1 MITLRLRCVYTAPTL
16 HPRPAHPR
24 PAHYSAQQAPVPHAQ
39 VRASRLQPTSDSDY
53 RYASRSVPLPN
64 GEADFPSEIAPPQA
78 RSAQAGC
85 RTQRAA
91 KSGAA
96 PARPYAWGAPG
107 GSRGRERQRAGL
119 SEG

>member
-1 MITLRLRCVYTAPTL
+1 M
-16 HPRPAHPR
+16 
-24 PAHYSAQQAPVPHAQ
+24 PHAQ

-85 RTQRAA
+85 RTQSAARRVPRGRVPPPSALTPGALRAA
-91 KSGAA
+91 REVESV
-96 PARPYAWGAPG
+96 
-107 GSRGRERQRAGL
+107 RERD
-119 SEG
+119 S